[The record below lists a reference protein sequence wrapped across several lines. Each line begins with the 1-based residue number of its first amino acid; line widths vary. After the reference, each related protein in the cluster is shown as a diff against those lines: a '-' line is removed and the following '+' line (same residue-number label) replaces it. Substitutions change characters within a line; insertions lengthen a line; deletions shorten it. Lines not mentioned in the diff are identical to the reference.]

1 MNKAVPLTSQESEYK
16 AKAEHYLAETQKILR
31 QLAVERRQ
39 FARRPRPRSKPSIL
53 EQVKE
58 ILYGK

>member
-1 MNKAVPLTSQESEYK
+1 MNKAASLTSQESEYK

-31 QLAVERRQ
+31 ELAAERRQ
-39 FARRPRPRSKPSIL
+39 FARRPRPQPKSNIL

-58 ILYGK
+58 ILHGK